1 MSRALTA
8 AGVLAAL
15 AVAGCASMSESE
27 CKTAD
32 WYRKGLADG
41 SAGRSDDTLA
51 RHHEACAKVGVAP
64 DVARWRRGWEE
75 GLRSYCVPAV
85 GWREGLAG
93 RGYAGVCRGPAE
105 AGFLRAWQTA
115 TDLHRTEGQIATNTR
130 ETERLEKQLAD
141 SQNADERRNLRDRI
155 RTLDVEQA
163 QLRQRAAALRLVA
176 P

>member
-1 MSRALTA
+1 MRT
-8 AGVLAAL
+8 VLALIVAVLAL
-15 AVAGCASMSESE
+15 AGCASMSESE

-41 SAGRSDDTLA
+41 TAGRSDDTLA

-64 DVARWRRGWEE
+64 NVAQWRRGWEE
-75 GLRSYCVPAV
+75 GLRSFCVPAV

-93 RGYAGVCRGPAE
+93 HGYSGACRGPAE
-105 AGFLRAWQTA
+105 DGFLRAWRTA
-115 TDLHRTEGQIATNTR
+115 SDLHRTEAQIATNTR

-155 RTLDVEQA
+155 RGLDVDQA
-163 QLRQRAAALRLVA
+163 QLRQRAAVLRQYA